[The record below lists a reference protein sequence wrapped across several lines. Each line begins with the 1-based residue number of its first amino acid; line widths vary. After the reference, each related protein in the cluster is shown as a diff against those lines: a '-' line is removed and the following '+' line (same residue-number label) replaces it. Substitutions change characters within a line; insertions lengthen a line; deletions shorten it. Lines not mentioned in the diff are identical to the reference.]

1 MFVCFVHGRCKKRQ
15 SQSKGT
21 GPKPFCH
28 ILAQS
33 LQKLA
38 DILSLVRITTV
49 SNSISHKW
57 ISWFL
62 IAQVRSA
69 KGITFSVRNSLTS
82 LDINDVT
89 LIVEDNGAV
98 QASFVNNSIDI
109 DVNYEECVNISVDVD
124 VNDADDYSVDN
135 NVNNLL
141 YIFQIS
147 SDVNRQMFWS

>member
-1 MFVCFVHGRCKKRQ
+1 M
-15 SQSKGT
+15 
-21 GPKPFCH
+21 
-28 ILAQS
+28 
-33 LQKLA
+33 
-38 DILSLVRITTV
+38 
-49 SNSISHKW
+49 SNSISHKICDKW

-62 IAQVRSA
+62 IAQVRTA
-69 KGITFSVRNSLTS
+69 KGIILSVRNSLTS

-89 LIVEDNGAV
+89 LIVEDIGAV

-124 VNDADDYSVDN
+124 VNDADDYSVDS
-135 NVNNLL
+135 NVNNIL